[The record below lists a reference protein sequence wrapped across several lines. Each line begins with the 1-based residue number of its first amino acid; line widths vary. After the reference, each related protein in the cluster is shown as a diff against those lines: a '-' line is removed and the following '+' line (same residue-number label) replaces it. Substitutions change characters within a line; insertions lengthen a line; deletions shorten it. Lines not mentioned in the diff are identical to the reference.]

1 MIRAGIAR
9 KLEAMSEPE
18 YDQPYV
24 SQSVVSAMADPDTVR
39 VSRDI
44 SGKLTVNEVAVGK
57 KDVKIVMDAEGGGTR
72 VENVADNNSSSL
84 SATQA
89 ELLAKV
95 GAKIE
100 RCYGDWRDVEWAFA
114 QNTLYILQAR
124 PVTFMEKPSDLEI
137 ATSFEV
143 PSRAETCGF
152 SKANVG

>member
-1 MIRAGIAR
+1 
-9 KLEAMSEPE
+9 
-18 YDQPYV
+18 
-24 SQSVVSAMADPDTVR
+24 MADPDTVR

-44 SGKLTVNEVAVGK
+44 SGKLSLKEVAVGK
-57 KDVKIVMDAEGGGTR
+57 KDVKIVMDADSGGTR
-72 VENVADNNSSSL
+72 VENVTDNDTSSL
-84 SATQA
+84 SPAQA
-89 ELLAKV
+89 ELLANI

-114 QNTLYILQAR
+114 QDTLYVLQAR

-143 PSRAETCGF
+143 PSKAESSVY